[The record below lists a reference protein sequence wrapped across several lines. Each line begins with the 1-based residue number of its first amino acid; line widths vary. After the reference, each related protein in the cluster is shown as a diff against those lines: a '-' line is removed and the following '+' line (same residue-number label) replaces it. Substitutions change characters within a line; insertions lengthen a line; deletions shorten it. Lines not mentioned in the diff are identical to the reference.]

1 MFNAVHEALSHKGRF
16 ALEYVQVLTP
26 NCPVRFHRFIVGVAV
41 VENGNVVHKMV
52 HSKDMDF
59 WMEHGAQSGIT
70 MTFPSTLP
78 QDQLDAWKQQ
88 CDKNHVQYS
97 VGACEYSE
105 MERRCHQA
113 IVERSAVTVC
123 KSKKRFAA

>member
-16 ALEYVQVLTP
+16 ALEYVQVSTP
-26 NCPVRFHRFIVGVAV
+26 NCPVRSHRFIVGVVV

-52 HSKDMDF
+52 PSKDMDF

-88 CDKNHVQYS
+88 CENNHVHYA
-97 VGACEYSE
+97 VAACEFSE
-105 MERRCHQA
+105 SEQRCQQA
-113 IVERSAVTVC
+113 IVERSTVTVC
-123 KSKKRFAA
+123 KKRFAA

>member
-16 ALEYVQVLTP
+16 AVEYVDVSTP
-26 NCPVRFHRFIVGVAV
+26 NCPVRSHRFIVGVAV

-52 HSKDMDF
+52 PSKDMEF
-59 WMEHGAQSGIT
+59 WMEHGAQSDIT

-88 CDKNHVQYS
+88 CDTNHVQYAVS
-97 VGACEYSE
+97 ACEFSE
-105 MERRCHQA
+105 IERRCHQA
-113 IVERSAVTVC
+113 IVERSVVTLC